1 MKKTA
6 FCLFALMA
14 ICAGVWAN
22 DGNPAALKEEIKS
35 HAPAARHGD
44 HVVVVAASNSSEA
57 DKAVA
62 DLVCTGIND
71 ERVIQQAV
79 NSLGV
84 AGRVELMIGTYMIDA
99 FAPSPDGGTVC
110 AIGIPA
116 YEGGVKTAVK
126 IVGQQSGRKAV
137 YDTAAKT
144 AGVTLAVSQRCYDA
158 LDANK
163 EYSVIACLGNRTA
176 HLGLENLSINL
187 PDNQKN
193 IVCIDGARFEG
204 IWVERCELQ
213 ATEKNYYDLNQ
224 KPYMGVEGCVAVR
237 GCQGSNYSF
246 EFYMAHICVTG
257 FGVGF
262 AVGGEHFYGEYLST
276 VFCTRGFTF
285 NGYKLASGVWV
296 HPITLINCCDEA
308 SCNYPLFG
316 SNPGRQPID
325 IINFNMEHYPN
336 YFAAGGQLATETTP
350 GEWYGFI
357 DYSIMNFEKDT
368 PSFLKND
375 PEKAFWAAG
384 CGANMRSRN
393 DAQKQM
399 CTTAERLKYAPN
411 YMQQIWDTDL
421 NRLCIC
427 IDPAAPLWVD
437 AMGKKIDKQSKKK
450 HK

>member
-1 MKKTA
+1 MKNVL
-6 FCLFALMA
+6 FCLLALA
-14 ICAGVWAN
+14 TALPAAWA
-22 DGNPAALKEEIKS
+22 DGGNPAALKGELRLR
-35 HAPAARHGD
+35 AQAVGRGD
-44 HVVVVAASNSSEA
+44 HVVAVAASNSSEA
-57 DKAVA
+57 DKAAA
-62 DLVCTGIND
+62 DLVCTGSHD

-79 NSLGV
+79 NRLGV
-84 AGRVELMIGTYMIDA
+84 AGRVELMTGTYMIDG

-116 YEGGVKTAVK
+116 YEGGVKTAVR

-158 LDANK
+158 LDADK

-176 HLGLENLSINL
+176 HVGIENLSVNL
-187 PDNQKN
+187 PDNQKR
-193 IVCIDGARFEG
+193 IVCIDGSRFEG

-213 ATEKNYYDLNQ
+213 ATEENQYNRTQ
-224 KPYMGVEGCVAVR
+224 KPHMGVEGCVAVR

-246 EFYMAHICVTG
+246 EFYMAHICATG

-276 VFCTRGFTF
+276 VFCTRGFTL

-316 SNPGRQPID
+316 PNPDRQPVD

-336 YFAAGGQLATETTP
+336 YFAAGGQLAAETTP
-350 GEWYGFI
+350 GQWYGSI
-357 DYSIMNFEKDT
+357 DYSIMNFDDGT

-375 PEKAFWAAG
+375 PAKAFWAAG
-384 CGANMRSRN
+384 CGANVRSRN
-393 DAQKQM
+393 NAQKQM
-399 CTTAERLKYAPN
+399 CPTAERLSYAPN
-411 YMQQIWDTDL
+411 YMQQVWDTDL
-421 NRLCIC
+421 GRLCIC
-427 IDPAAPLWVD
+427 VDPAVPLWVD
-437 AMGKKIDKQSKKK
+437 AMGNKADKNK
-450 HK
+450 